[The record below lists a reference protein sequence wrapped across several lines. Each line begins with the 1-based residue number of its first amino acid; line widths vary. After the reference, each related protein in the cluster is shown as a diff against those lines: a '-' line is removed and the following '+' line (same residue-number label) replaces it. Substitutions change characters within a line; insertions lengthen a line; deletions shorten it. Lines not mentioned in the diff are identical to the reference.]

1 MSAAK
6 AKKSMKNGSYKES
19 GQPWTTQKKG
29 LRYYEHPTRRHGKKQ
44 DRYYAIRFK
53 VASKDYGYGIGWW
66 SDGIPEEIQKVDPSL
81 GPFSPENDHDVPP
94 RKAQKDH
101 GRQGA
106 VSPSTTPVCG
116 FVFIPAATAMQAG

>member
-81 GPFSPENDHDVPP
+81 GPFPLMLN
-94 RKAQKDH
+94 
-101 GRQGA
+101 
-106 VSPSTTPVCG
+106 SPSRTMAEC
-116 FVFIPAATAMQAG
+116 VFSHGVKPINC